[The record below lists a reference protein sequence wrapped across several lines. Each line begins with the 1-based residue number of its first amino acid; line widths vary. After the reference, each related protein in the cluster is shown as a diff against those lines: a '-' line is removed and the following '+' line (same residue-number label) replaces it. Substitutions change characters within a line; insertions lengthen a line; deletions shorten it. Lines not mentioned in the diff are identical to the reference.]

1 MTRRTVIAEKLTRNE
16 LRKMQPGDTT
26 VFHLPSAVKVDS
38 ARAHTYGVSHQMGCR
53 FTTHADYTDNSLEV
67 TRL

>member
-1 MTRRTVIAEKLTRNE
+1 MTRRTVIAERLTRNE
-16 LRKMQPGDTT
+16 LRKMRSGDIT

-38 ARAHTYGVSHQMGCR
+38 ARAHVYGVSHQMECR